1 MSVSSLNKIALKVE
15 PFAEWNSDPTGDQRQ
30 PQQPPAA
37 EKKLEKTINKRL
49 QRTQAQVNEVVDI
62 MRVNIEKVLERDKN
76 LSQLDDRADALQAGA
91 SQFEASAGKLKRKFW
106 WRNCK
111 ISLIY
116 SFNDPFIFTLSVS
129 LTSEK
134 RAGNSVNASN
144 ALTANTSF
152 SLSPDLPQLEAQAH
166 PPPASIGSRFNWI
179 FPHGKEENPSTLQQP
194 SSAQSGDSSENIA
207 SLSKAQPEAE
217 AVEEESE
224 SENAAHYVRSSFQL
238 ILAASITHAMP
249 RFSHL
254 KCGLPLAAAVTAQSV
269 LQNKSTYQPCQSSNS
284 H

>member
-1 MSVSSLNKIALKVE
+1 M
-15 PFAEWNSDPTGDQRQ
+15 NSDPTGDQRQ
-30 PQQPPAA
+30 SQQPPAA

-111 ISLIY
+111 LLMVLCGLLAVIAIV
-116 SFNDPFIFTLSVS
+116 IIVS

-194 SSAQSGDSSENIA
+194 PSAQSGDSTENIA
-207 SLSKAQPEAE
+207 SLTKARPEAE
-217 AVEEESE
+217 AVEEESR
-224 SENAAHYVRSSFQL
+224 ASSLDQG
-238 ILAASITHAMP
+238 I
-249 RFSHL
+249 
-254 KCGLPLAAAVTAQSV
+254 
-269 LQNKSTYQPCQSSNS
+269 
-284 H
+284 